1 VDRSQQEAVA
11 FFMVRNIKGGALMTI
26 RKVGVV
32 GCGLMGGGIAQTC
45 AQSGYETVVLEV
57 NQQLLD
63 KGIARIHSA
72 WDMLAGKDKLT
83 HGQVDEYRSRLHGA
97 LNLEDF
103 ADCDLVIEAVLENME
118 EKLRLFPALDRI
130 VKPEA
135 LLLSNTSSLNITQM
149 GAVTKRPDKVCGLHF
164 FNPAPVMKLVEV
176 VKTIVSSEDTI
187 ETVRQFA
194 LSLGKT
200 PVVAKDTAGF
210 IVNFLL
216 IPYLLAAI
224 RMLENGM
231 ASRDDIDTAMKLGCG
246 YPMGPFTLLDY
257 VGLDTTMWAAEAI
270 YEEYKDPLYAP
281 PPLLRRMVQS
291 GMYGRKN
298 GKGFYNYQ

>member
-1 VDRSQQEAVA
+1 MA
-11 FFMVRNIKGGALMTI
+11 I

-32 GCGLMGGGIAQTC
+32 GCGLMGSGIAQTC
-45 AQSGYETVVLEV
+45 AQSGYETVVREI
-57 NQQLLD
+57 NQPLLD
-63 KGIARIHSA
+63 KGLARIYEA
-72 WDMLAGKDKLT
+72 WDMMASKGKLSQ
-83 HGQVDEYRSRLHGA
+83 GQVEENRARLRGTLDLA
-97 LNLEDF
+97 DF
-103 ADCDLVIEAVLENME
+103 ADSDLVIEAVIENME
-118 EKLRLFPALDRI
+118 EKLRLFPALDHI
-130 VKPEA
+130 VKPDA
-135 LLLSNTSSLNITQM
+135 LLLTNTSSLNVTQM
-149 GAVTKRPDKVCGLHF
+149 GAVTKRPGQVCGLHF
-164 FNPAPVMKLVEV
+164 FNPAPVMKLVEIV
-176 VKTIVSSEDTI
+176 RTISTTDDTI

-194 LSLGKT
+194 VSLGKT
-200 PVVAKDTAGF
+200 PVLAKDTAGF

-291 GMYGRKN
+291 GMYGKKSGR
-298 GKGFYNYQ
+298 GFYDYR

>member
-1 VDRSQQEAVA
+1 
-11 FFMVRNIKGGALMTI
+11 MTI

-45 AQSGYETVVLEV
+45 AQSGYEVIVREV

-63 KGIARIHSA
+63 KGVARIQSA
-72 WDMLAGKDKLT
+72 WDMLASKGKLT
-83 HGQVDEYRSRLHGA
+83 QGQVDENRSRLHGT
-97 LNLEDF
+97 LSLEDF
-103 ADCDLVIEAVLENME
+103 ADCDLVIEAVIENME
-118 EKLRLFPALDRI
+118 EKVRLLPTLDRI
-130 VKPEA
+130 LKPDVFI
-135 LLLSNTSSLNITQM
+135 LSSTSSLNVTQM
-149 GAVTKRPDKVCGLHF
+149 GAITKRPDKVCGLHF

-176 VKTIVSSEDTI
+176 VRTISTSEETI
-187 ETVRQFA
+187 ETVKQFA
-194 LSLGKT
+194 ISLGKT
-200 PVVAKDTAGF
+200 PVLAKDTAGF

-231 ASRDDIDTAMKLGCG
+231 ATRDDIDTAMKLGCG

-257 VGLDTTMWAAEAI
+257 VGLDTTLWAAEAI

-281 PPLLRRMVQS
+281 PPLLRRMVLS
-291 GMYGRKN
+291 GMYGKKS
-298 GKGFYNYQ
+298 GKGFYEYP

>member
-1 VDRSQQEAVA
+1 MA
-11 FFMVRNIKGGALMTI
+11 I

-32 GCGLMGGGIAQTC
+32 GCGLMGGGVAQTC

-63 KGIARIHSA
+63 KGIQRIHGA
-72 WDMLAGKDKLT
+72 WDTLASKGKLGQ
-83 HGQVDEYRSRLHGA
+83 GQVDEYRARLHGT
-97 LNLEDF
+97 LEMADF
-103 ADCDLVIEAVLENME
+103 ANCDLVIEAILENME
-118 EKLRLFPALDRI
+118 EKLRLFSALDHI

-135 LLLSNTSSLNITQM
+135 LLLTNTSSLNVTQM
-149 GAVTKRPDKVCGLHF
+149 GAVTKRPDKVCGIHF
-164 FNPAPVMKLVEV
+164 FNPAPVMKLVEI
-176 VKTIVSSEDTI
+176 VKTISTSEETI
-187 ETVRQFA
+187 EAVSHFA
-194 LSLGKT
+194 VSLGKT
-200 PVVAKDTAGF
+200 PVLAKDTAGF

-231 ASRDDIDTAMKLGCG
+231 ATRDDIDTAMKLGCG

-257 VGLDTTMWAAEAI
+257 VGLDTTLWAAEAI

-281 PPLLRRMVQS
+281 PPLLRRMVIS
-291 GMYGRKN
+291 GMFGKKS
-298 GKGFYNYQ
+298 GKGFYDYQ

>member
-1 VDRSQQEAVA
+1 MA
-11 FFMVRNIKGGALMTI
+11 I

-45 AQSGYETVVLEV
+45 AQSGYETLVLEV
-57 NQQLLD
+57 NQQFLD
-63 KGIARIHSA
+63 KGMARIDGA
-72 WDMLAGKDKLT
+72 WNMLASKGKIT
-83 HGQVDEYRSRLHGA
+83 QGQVDEHRGRLRGTLDMA
-97 LNLEDF
+97 DF
-103 ADCDLVIEAVLENME
+103 ANCDLVIEAVIENME
-118 EKLRLFPALDRI
+118 EKLRLFPALDHI
-130 VKPEA
+130 LKTDA
-135 LLLSNTSSLNITQM
+135 YILSNTSSLNVTQM

-164 FNPAPVMKLVEV
+164 FNPAPVMKLVEI
-176 VKTIVSSEDTI
+176 VKTISTSDETI

-200 PVVAKDTAGF
+200 PVLAKDTAGF

-216 IPYLLAAI
+216 IPYLVAAI

-231 ASRDDIDTAMKLGCG
+231 ASRDDIDAAMKLGCG

-257 VGLDTTMWAAEAI
+257 VGLDTTLWAAEAI

-281 PPLLRRMVQS
+281 PPLLRRMVLS
-291 GMYGRKN
+291 GMYGKKS
-298 GKGFYNYQ
+298 GKGFYEYQ

>member
-1 VDRSQQEAVA
+1 
-11 FFMVRNIKGGALMTI
+11 
-26 RKVGVV
+26 
-32 GCGLMGGGIAQTC
+32 MGGGIAQTC
-45 AQSGYETVVLEV
+45 AQSGYEVVVREV

-63 KGIARIHSA
+63 RGLARIYSA
-72 WDMLAGKDKLT
+72 WDMMASKGKLT
-83 HGQVDEYRSRLHGA
+83 AEQAEENRARLHGT

-103 ADCDLVIEAVLENME
+103 AECDLVIEAVIENME

-130 VKPEA
+130 LKPDA
-135 LLLSNTSSLNITQM
+135 LLLTNTSSLNVTQM

-164 FNPAPVMKLVEV
+164 FNPAPVMKLVEIV
-176 VKTIVSSEDTI
+176 RTISTSDETI
-187 ETVRQFA
+187 EDVREFA

-200 PVVAKDTAGF
+200 PVLAKDTAGF

-270 YEEYKDPLYAP
+270 YDEYKDPLYAP

-291 GMYGRKN
+291 GMYGKKSGR
-298 GKGFYNYQ
+298 GFYDYR

>member
-1 VDRSQQEAVA
+1 MA
-11 FFMVRNIKGGALMTI
+11 I

-45 AQSGYETVVLEV
+45 AQAGYETVVREV

-63 KGIARIHSA
+63 KGLARIHDA
-72 WDMLAGKDKLT
+72 WKMMVSKGKLT
-83 HGQVDEYRSRLHGA
+83 QGQADETLARLHGTLDIA
-97 LNLEDF
+97 DF
-103 ADCDLVIEAVLENME
+103 ADCDLVIEAVIENME
-118 EKLRLFPALDRI
+118 EKLRLFPALDKTL
-130 VKPEA
+130 KPHA
-135 LLLSNTSSLNITQM
+135 LILSNTSSLNITQM

-176 VKTIVSSEDTI
+176 VKTISTSE
-187 ETVRQFA
+187 ETVETVKQFA
-194 LSLGKT
+194 ISLGKT
-200 PVVAKDTAGF
+200 PVLAKDTAGF

-257 VGLDTTMWAAEAI
+257 VGLDTTLWAAEAI
-270 YEEYKDPLYAP
+270 YDEYKDPLYAP
-281 PPLLRRMVQS
+281 PPLLRRMVLS
-291 GMYGRKN
+291 GMYGKKS
-298 GKGFYNYQ
+298 GKGFYDYQ

>member
-1 VDRSQQEAVA
+1 MA
-11 FFMVRNIKGGALMTI
+11 I
-26 RKVGVV
+26 RKIGVV

-63 KGIARIHSA
+63 RGLNRVFGA
-72 WDMLAGKDKLT
+72 WDTMASKGKLSQ
-83 HGQVDEYRSRLHGA
+83 GQVDENRARIRGTLA
-97 LNLEDF
+97 MADF
-103 ADCDLVIEAVLENME
+103 ADCDVVIEAAIENME
-118 EKLRLFPALDRI
+118 EKLHLFPALDRI
-130 VKPEA
+130 VKPEG
-135 LLLSNTSSLNITQM
+135 LLLTNTSSLNVTQM

-164 FNPAPVMKLVEV
+164 FNPAPVMKLVEI
-176 VKTIVSSEDTI
+176 VKTISTSNETI

-194 LSLGKT
+194 TSLDKT
-200 PVVAKDTAGF
+200 PVLAKDTAGF

-231 ASRDDIDTAMKLGCG
+231 ATREDIDTAMKLGCG

-270 YEEYKDPLYAP
+270 YNEYKDPLYAP
-281 PPLLRRMVQS
+281 PPLLRRMVNS
-291 GMYGRKN
+291 GMYGKKS
-298 GKGFYNYQ
+298 GKGFYDYQ

>member
-1 VDRSQQEAVA
+1 MIAT
-11 FFMVRNIKGGALMTI
+11 KG
-26 RKVGVV
+26 
-32 GCGLMGGGIAQTC
+32 
-45 AQSGYETVVLEV
+45 
-57 NQQLLD
+57 
-63 KGIARIHSA
+63 
-72 WDMLAGKDKLT
+72 KLT
-83 HGQVDEYRSRLHGA
+83 KGQVDENRSRLHGT

-216 IPYLLAAI
+216 IPYLLA
-224 RMLENGM
+224 
-231 ASRDDIDTAMKLGCG
+231 
-246 YPMGPFTLLDY
+246 
-257 VGLDTTMWAAEAI
+257 
-270 YEEYKDPLYAP
+270 
-281 PPLLRRMVQS
+281 
-291 GMYGRKN
+291 
-298 GKGFYNYQ
+298 

>member
-1 VDRSQQEAVA
+1 
-11 FFMVRNIKGGALMTI
+11 MTI

-63 KGIARIHSA
+63 KGLARIQTA
-72 WDMLAGKDKLT
+72 WDTMASKGKLT
-83 HGQVDEYRSRLHGA
+83 QGQVDENRTRIRGTLDMA
-97 LNLEDF
+97 DF
-103 ADCDLVIEAVLENME
+103 SDCDLVIEAAIENME
-118 EKLRLFPALDRI
+118 EKLRLFPALDRV
-130 VKPEA
+130 VKPEG
-135 LLLSNTSSLNITQM
+135 LILSNTSSLNITQM
-149 GAVTKRPDKVCGLHF
+149 GAVTKRPDKICGLHF
-164 FNPAPVMKLVEV
+164 FNPAPVMKLVEIV
-176 VKTIVSSEDTI
+176 QTISTSEQTI
-187 ETVRQFA
+187 DTVRQFA
-194 LSLGKT
+194 TSLGKT
-200 PVVAKDTAGF
+200 PVLAKDTAGF

-231 ASRDDIDTAMKLGCG
+231 ATREDIDTAMKLGCG

-270 YEEYKDPLYAP
+270 YNEYKDPLYAP
-281 PPLLRRMVQS
+281 PPLLRRMVNS
-291 GMYGRKN
+291 GMFGKKS